1 MSKYRKF
8 FLKIFPIAV
17 LIIFI
22 LLEILSRGAATIFND
37 VMAEQKILKGAV
49 TVEKI
54 SADIFG
60 EVTFE
65 NFLWKDI
72 NGRTLLEIPEGSF
85 KVKIFDVIM
94 RNFKTT
100 TIEEI
105 YLTDANISLH
115 LTEDMQVDFVGH
127 SQDLKKVHSEMKD
140 NKKSWEKK
148 ISQANKT
155 EQELK
160 EIGERRRKFNQEK
173 IEKGWKN
180 FNIEGRKINL
190 NLKLENCRLE
200 VFYLTRHYLFSRVN
214 FETKVNTDDKMTV
227 NVHTGIFGGT
237 MIGRGFEMHG
247 TVDFK
252 PAVPQC
258 NLTVLFQ
265 EVDPSSLGF
274 GLNIHDEM
282 TLWADF
288 EGDISRPTGFGKLK
302 MKQLNIPGL
311 NFKNLEGKIY
321 YKDANLKF
329 TDVTAEVYDGKLS
342 AYGDYNIDTR
352 YYNIY
357 GEGKNL
363 KSYTALPK
371 SHLHCDV
378 DLKISLSSKGSAKQT
393 FTSGSFVSNKGRYS
407 VFRIKS
413 ISGNFKS
420 GPDSIDFYDVK
431 IDLGSLKVV
440 TDALSIKDK
449 KLHLSPI
456 EIIDMN
462 GNIFETFT
470 RD

>member
-8 FLKIFPIAV
+8 FLKIFPLAV
-17 LIIFI
+17 LILFV
-22 LLEILSRGAATIFND
+22 LLEFLSRGAATIFND
-37 VMAEQKILKGAV
+37 VMAEQKILNGTV

-54 SADIFG
+54 SANIFG

-85 KVKIFDVIM
+85 KVKIFDVITK
-94 RNFKTT
+94 NFKTT
-100 TIEEI
+100 TLEEI

-115 LTEDMQVDFVGH
+115 LTEDMQVDFVGN
-127 SQDLKKVHSEMKD
+127 SQELKKINSK
-140 NKKSWEKK
+140 KKSWE
-148 ISQANKT
+148 NKT

-200 VFYLTRHYLFSRVN
+200 VFYLARHYLFSRVN
-214 FETKVNTDDKMTV
+214 FETKINTDDKMIL

-252 PAVPQC
+252 PEIPQC

-288 EGDISRPTGFGKLK
+288 EGDISRPTGLGKLN
-302 MKQLNIPGL
+302 MKKLDIPGL
-311 NFKNLEGKIY
+311 SFKNLEGKIY
-321 YKDANLKF
+321 YKDATLKF

-342 AYGDYNIDTR
+342 AHGDYNIDTR

-363 KSYTALPK
+363 KSYTALPN

-407 VFRIKS
+407 IFKIKS

-449 KLHLSPI
+449 KLNLSPI
-456 EIIDMN
+456 EILDKD

>member
-8 FLKIFPIAV
+8 FLKIFPLAV
-17 LIIFI
+17 LIIFV
-22 LLEILSRGAATIFND
+22 LLEFFSRGAATIFND
-37 VMAEQKILKGAV
+37 VMAEQKILNGTV

-54 SADIFG
+54 SANIFG

-72 NGRTLLEIPEGSF
+72 TGRTLLEIPEGNF
-85 KVKIFDVIM
+85 KVKIFDVITK
-94 RNFKTT
+94 NFKTT
-100 TIEEI
+100 TLEEI

-115 LTEDMQVDFVGH
+115 LTEDMQVDFVGN
-127 SQDLKKVHSEMKD
+127 SQELKKINSK
-140 NKKSWEKK
+140 KKSWE
-148 ISQANKT
+148 NKT

-200 VFYLTRHYLFSRVN
+200 VFYLARHYLFSRVN
-214 FETKVNTDDKMTV
+214 FETKINTDDKMIL

-252 PAVPQC
+252 PVVPQC

-288 EGDISRPTGFGKLK
+288 EGDISRPTGFGKLN
-302 MKQLNIPGL
+302 MKKLDIPGL
-311 NFKNLEGKIY
+311 SFKNLEGKIY
-321 YKDANLKF
+321 YKDATLKF

-342 AYGDYNIDTR
+342 AHGDYNIDTR

-363 KSYTALPK
+363 KSYTALPN

-407 VFRIKS
+407 IFKIKS

-449 KLHLSPI
+449 KLNLSPI
-456 EIIDMN
+456 EILDKD

>member
-8 FLKIFPIAV
+8 FLKIFPLAV
-17 LIIFI
+17 LIIFV
-22 LLEILSRGAATIFND
+22 LLEFFSRGAATIFND
-37 VMAEQKILKGAV
+37 VMAEQKILNGTV

-54 SADIFG
+54 SANIFG

-85 KVKIFDVIM
+85 KVKIFDVITK
-94 RNFKTT
+94 NFKTT
-100 TIEEI
+100 TLEEI

-115 LTEDMQVDFVGH
+115 LTEDMQVDFVGN
-127 SQDLKKVHSEMKD
+127 SQELKKINSK
-140 NKKSWEKK
+140 KKSWE
-148 ISQANKT
+148 NKT

-200 VFYLTRHYLFSRVN
+200 VFYLARHYLFSRVN
-214 FETKVNTDDKMTV
+214 FETKINTDDKMIL

-252 PAVPQC
+252 PEIPQC

-288 EGDISRPTGFGKLK
+288 EGDISRPTGLGKLN
-302 MKQLNIPGL
+302 MKKLDIPGL
-311 NFKNLEGKIY
+311 SFKNLEGKIY
-321 YKDANLKF
+321 YKDATLKF

-342 AYGDYNIDTR
+342 AHGDYNIDTR

-363 KSYTALPK
+363 KSYTALPN

-407 VFRIKS
+407 IFKIKS

-449 KLHLSPI
+449 KLNLSPI
-456 EIIDMN
+456 EILDKD